1 MIAAVVPPA
10 VSVPAGSVHI
20 TPRRIEDFRLRVE
33 SVSDARARLKTIKGV
48 RFSEW
53 GVVEAEVKE
62 GYAVLPPAESPNGDL
77 NFIYVQHRHGRH
89 ESRPQMALQEGLPRL
104 NGALATTYL
113 HDSHNLFVI
122 GGNAEDMM
130 VAANTLIECGG
141 GIVAVQN
148 GKVLSLA
155 AFPIAG
161 MLSPKSPDEVARD
174 FASVREAAGQ
184 VAEWKLPYW
193 IFKSLE
199 GMSLACNPFPYLTDL
214 GLADGKLGELV
225 GIEAR

>member
-1 MIAAVVPPA
+1 
-10 VSVPAGSVHI
+10 
-20 TPRRIEDFRLRVE
+20 
-33 SVSDARARLKTIKGV
+33 
-48 RFSEW
+48 
-53 GVVEAEVKE
+53 
-62 GYAVLPPAESPNGDL
+62 
-77 NFIYVQHRHGRH
+77 
-89 ESRPQMALQEGLPRL
+89 
-104 NGALATTYL
+104 
-113 HDSHNLFVI
+113 
-122 GGNAEDMM
+122 
-130 VAANTLIECGG
+130 
-141 GIVAVQN
+141 VQN